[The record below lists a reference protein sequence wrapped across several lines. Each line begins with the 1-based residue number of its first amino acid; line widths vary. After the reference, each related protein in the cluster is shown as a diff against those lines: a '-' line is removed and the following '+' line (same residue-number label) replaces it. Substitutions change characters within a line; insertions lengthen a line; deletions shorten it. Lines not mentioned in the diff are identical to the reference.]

1 MSLAVGDSGRLGRF
15 SRRGATPGTPWLG
28 GGVVARSLQAELL
41 WEEEEEEEEEA
52 ASGVSVSQGGAP
64 LPPLSHKRNGVLMA
78 PPGGKHW
85 PARACSVL
93 CCLLAVSALAFLLA
107 IGCLVLKDLRSEKE
121 KNEDGIETGLLGF
134 WGLFVLALM
143 TGLSCCSFSW
153 TVTYFDSFEPGMF
166 PPTPL
171 SPARFK
177 RLTGHSFHMGYSMA
191 ILNGIVAAL
200 TIVWC
205 LI

>member
-1 MSLAVGDSGRLGRF
+1 MSVTAGSSGRLGRL
-15 SRRGATPGTPWLG
+15 SRLGATPGTPWLG
-28 GGVVARSLQAELL
+28 GGAVARSLQAELL
-41 WEEEEEEEEEA
+41 QETEEEEVAA
-52 ASGVSVSQGGAP
+52 ASGVSASQGGVP
-64 LPPLSHKRNGVLMA
+64 LPHKRNGGLMA
-78 PPGGKHW
+78 PQGGARW
-85 PARACSVL
+85 PARACSML

-107 IGCLVLKDLRSEKE
+107 IACLVLKDLRSEKE

-177 RLTGHSFHMGYSMA
+177 
-191 ILNGIVAAL
+191 
-200 TIVWC
+200 
-205 LI
+205 

>member
-41 WEEEEEEEEEA
+41 QEEEEEVA
-52 ASGVSVSQGGAP
+52 VSGVSVSQGGVP

-78 PPGGKHW
+78 PPGGKRW

-93 CCLLAVSALAFLLA
+93 CCLLAVSVLAFLLA
-107 IGCLVLKDLRSEKE
+107 IACLVLKDLRSEKE
-121 KNEDGIETGLLGF
+121 KSEDDVGTGLLGF
-134 WGLFVLALM
+134 WGLFVLALT

-153 TVTYFDSFEPGMF
+153 TVTYFDSFE
-166 PPTPL
+166 
-171 SPARFK
+171 
-177 RLTGHSFHMGYSMA
+177 
-191 ILNGIVAAL
+191 
-200 TIVWC
+200 
-205 LI
+205 